1 MKQLSIDLANCYGI
15 KKLQKKFDFS
25 DQNVYAIYAP
35 NGSMKSSLAQTFKDV
50 ADGVQSKDRI
60 FPGRVCTRKITD
72 ENGADLPQQNIL
84 VLPPYDQ
91 FLGHTEKTSTLLV
104 NNVLRKEYEQ
114 LHNEIDKSTEA
125 FVRSL
130 KELSGSKKDLENEI
144 SLTFMATEGLFYE
157 ALGRV
162 KDEVRKQPDAPFA
175 DVRYDAIFDD
185 RVLSLLATKDFKT
198 AIRDY
203 ITKYNELLAAST
215 FFKKGIFEY
224 YNAGQI
230 AKTLADNGFFAA
242 KHTISLNANKKLE
255 ISTQKQLEE
264 LIAGELDNIT
274 KDKDLKKKFDEIK
287 KLLEKN
293 VTVREFQA
301 YLVQHELLLPHLANV
316 DLFKQ
321 QIWKSYFK
329 TRIDFFEDVLNKYQQ
344 VEARKKE
351 IEEEA
356 SKERTQWENVIDLFN
371 DRFFVPFKLEAKN
384 KIAVTLGH
392 ESMLSLDF
400 TFQDGVESVPVEQ
413 DTLMKALS
421 QGEKKALYILNII
434 FEVEVRRQARQ
445 ETLFVVDDIADSF
458 DYKNKY
464 VIIQYLQDIAKEL
477 SFKQIV
483 LTHNFDFFRTI
494 QSRFVRYSH
503 CVMASRSSTGVR
515 LEQAS
520 GIQNVFVND
529 WKQNFFIQNRKQI
542 ASIPFIRNLIEFTKG
557 EDDPDYLRLTSLV
570 HWKADSVTVMRRD
583 LDAIYINL
591 FGGAGKS
598 ADADKPVVNLIFEE
612 AAGCLKE
619 GDGVNFE
626 HKIVLS
632 VAIRLAAER
641 FMVAKIANPAFVA
654 AIKEN
659 QTPVLLSEF
668 AKLFVHE
675 TEVIKTLQNVVL
687 MTPENIH
694 LNSFMYE
701 PILDM
706 SDEHL
711 RKLYAK
717 VVALV

>member
-1 MKQLSIDLANCYGI
+1 
-15 KKLQKKFDFS
+15 
-25 DQNVYAIYAP
+25 
-35 NGSMKSSLAQTFKDV
+35 
-50 ADGVQSKDRI
+50 
-60 FPGRVCTRKITD
+60 
-72 ENGADLPQQNIL
+72 
-84 VLPPYDQ
+84 
-91 FLGHTEKTSTLLV
+91 
-104 NNVLRKEYEQ
+104 
-114 LHNEIDKSTEA
+114 
-125 FVRSL
+125 
-130 KELSGSKKDLENEI
+130 
-144 SLTFMATEGLFYE
+144 
-157 ALGRV
+157 
-162 KDEVRKQPDAPFA
+162 
-175 DVRYDAIFDD
+175 
-185 RVLSLLATKDFKT
+185 
-198 AIRDY
+198 
-203 ITKYNELLAAST
+203 
-215 FFKKGIFEY
+215 
-224 YNAGQI
+224 
-230 AKTLADNGFFAA
+230 
-242 KHTISLNANKKLE
+242 
-255 ISTQKQLEE
+255 
-264 LIAGELDNIT
+264 
-274 KDKDLKKKFDEIK
+274 
-287 KLLEKN
+287 
-293 VTVREFQA
+293 
-301 YLVQHELLLPHLANV
+301 
-316 DLFKQ
+316 
-321 QIWKSYFK
+321 
-329 TRIDFFEDVLNKYQQ
+329 
-344 VEARKKE
+344 
-351 IEEEA
+351 
-356 SKERTQWENVIDLFN
+356 
-371 DRFFVPFKLEAKN
+371 
-384 KIAVTLGH
+384 
-392 ESMLSLDF
+392 
-400 TFQDGVESVPVEQ
+400 
-413 DTLMKALS
+413 
-421 QGEKKALYILNII
+421 
-434 FEVEVRRQARQ
+434 
-445 ETLFVVDDIADSF
+445 
-458 DYKNKY
+458 
-464 VIIQYLQDIAKEL
+464 
-477 SFKQIV
+477 
-483 LTHNFDFFRTI
+483 
-494 QSRFVRYSH
+494 
-503 CVMASRSSTGVR
+503 VR